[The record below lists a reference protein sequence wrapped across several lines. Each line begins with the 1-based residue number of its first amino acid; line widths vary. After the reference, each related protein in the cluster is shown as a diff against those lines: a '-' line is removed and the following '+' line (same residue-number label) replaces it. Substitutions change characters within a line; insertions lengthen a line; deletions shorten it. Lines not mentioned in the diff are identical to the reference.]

1 MTKGSK
7 RMRGKAVAIGSALL
21 AVFAIPALA
30 QTESLAM
37 LGSLAKG
44 EWTVTYRDGS
54 APKKICVR
62 SGLELIQ
69 LRHSSATNCSR
80 YVVDDDPAKVSVQ
93 YTCRG
98 NGYGRTNIRRETGSL
113 VQIQSQG
120 FEAGLPF
127 QFDAEARRTGACR

>member
-1 MTKGSK
+1 MNTGLK
-7 RMRGKAVAIGSALL
+7 RMRKKIVATGSALL

-30 QTESLAM
+30 QSDNLAM

-44 EWTVTYRDGS
+44 EWTVTFRDGS
-54 APKKICVR
+54 TAKKICVR

-69 LRHSSATNCSR
+69 LRHSNATNCSR
-80 YVVDDDPAKVSVQ
+80 YVVDDDPSKVSVQ

-120 FEAGLPF
+120 FEGGLPF